1 MLMKM
6 LLSKLAL
13 LTALFGFLA
22 PADRAAAA
30 GKSLDIYWID
40 SEGGGS
46 TLIVTPAGESILI
59 DSGNPGGRDS
69 ARMHKVAT
77 ETAGLQKIDF
87 LVNTH
92 FHIDHFGGAA
102 ELAALMPVGT
112 VVDKGIPEVNP
123 DNQPKDTR
131 WPLIIKPYRELK
143 SEGRLTIKAGD
154 TLPLK
159 QGDFPKLEMRCLVA
173 NQKFVAPPAGAAK
186 NPLDLDVPEQ
196 PIDLSDNANSAAFV
210 LQFGNF
216 RFFDGGDLTWNV
228 ETKLV
233 TPVNLVGTVDVYQVN
248 HHGLDVSN
256 HPRLIKSLAPT
267 VSVMNNGPR
276 KGTGKNT
283 VATLKSTPS
292 IVAMYQVHKNIRA
305 DRENNTT
312 DEHIANQDEKCA
324 ANHLKL
330 SVAADGKSYTI
341 FNPATGHKRTYECR
355 SQP

>member
-1 MLMKM
+1 MDHDGNPGGDSKWVKSAGPRELPPRAPRRVNAELQTKTPLATGTVRDEFGQCQAPPFFIPRASSLTYCRGSKPSMLMKM

-22 PADRAAAA
+22 SADRAAAA

-186 NPLDLDVPEQ
+186 NPLDLEETE
-196 PIDLSDNANSAAFV
+196 AAELQHERRAVRVVGQVERVLGHVEVERVFRRAGLGHDHLLIRHEAAHFELGEV
-210 LQFGNF
+210 ALLEWQRVAGLDREAALGLQFAI
-216 RFFDGGDLTWNV
+216 R
-228 ETKLV
+228 
-233 TPVNLVGTVDVYQVN
+233 
-248 HHGLDVSN
+248 LD
-256 HPRLIKSLAPT
+256 
-267 VSVMNNGPR
+267 
-276 KGTGKNT
+276 
-283 VATLKSTPS
+283 
-292 IVAMYQVHKNIRA
+292 
-305 DRENNTT
+305 D
-312 DEHIANQDEKCA
+312 
-324 ANHLKL
+324 
-330 SVAADGKSYTI
+330 
-341 FNPATGHKRTYECR
+341 
-355 SQP
+355 